1 MPAKHGPLK
10 KHRRWTTMAL
20 WTALPAEKES
30 PAIGKCSHHLPHSP
44 RSPFS
49 SRDIDAP
56 CGHSSPRNSPST
68 LSDNRPPPKPHIPRR
83 RQSCSRPRHSEC
95 RPAGSHCGS
104 AAGHSRAE
112 RSQNG
117 PGRPCEVR
125 HAKVGRLR
133 RRKNTEPTTT
143 LSGPTDPDRRNQHM
157 QVRRH
162 LPRPHETHGHRAA
175 TRLARRTSTASP
187 ANITQTDAERR
198 CSVRDRVVPHP
209 APRIASAQTPDSE
222 RCTLEGAMPL

>member
-68 LSDNRPPPKPHIPRR
+68 LSDKRPPPKPHIPRR

-143 LSGPTDPDRRNQHM
+143 LSRPTDPDRCNQHT

-162 LPRPHETHGHRAA
+162 LPRPHETHGHPRSNPTHPPHLNRPARKHHTNRRRASLLSPGPGR
-175 TRLARRTSTASP
+175 TPSRPTDCIGTNAR
-187 ANITQTDAERR
+187 Q
-198 CSVRDRVVPHP
+198 
-209 APRIASAQTPDSE
+209 
-222 RCTLEGAMPL
+222 